1 MDIKD
6 TTTSDAI
13 ANAFTIGG
21 LFSFIMQ
28 FQAEITILVLLTG
41 LTLNII
47 RIYDRFK
54 HKKDASNRE

>member
-6 TTTSDAI
+6 TTTQDAI

-54 HKKDASNRE
+54 NKKNDG

>member
-6 TTTSDAI
+6 TTTQDAI
-13 ANAFTIGG
+13 ANTFTIGG

-54 HKKDASNRE
+54 NKKNDG

>member
-1 MDIKD
+1 MKD
-6 TTTSDAI
+6 THIADAT
-13 ANAFTIGG
+13 ANSFTIAG

-54 HKKDASNRE
+54 NKKNDG

>member
-1 MDIKD
+1 MKD
-6 TTTSDAI
+6 TTIADAT
-13 ANAFTIGG
+13 ANTFTIAG

-41 LTLNII
+41 LTLNVL

-54 HKKDASNRE
+54 GKKDNGKD

>member
-1 MDIKD
+1 MKD

-13 ANAFTIGG
+13 ANSFTIAG

-28 FQAEITILVLLTG
+28 FQGEITILVLLTG
-41 LTLNII
+41 LALNTI

-54 HKKDASNRE
+54 NKKDASNRK